1 VRRIGLQ
8 TCASRRLLWY
18 NFGMKN
24 SAARDAFLAIA
35 AVIAALVPFLN
46 KAFHIDDPLFLWMAQ
61 QVSQLDRSQWVL
73 RELVRKCQADVFDHA
88 ESPSKRLLHRAG
100 REVSR
105 LELSLSPRLRPFSER
120 FFWRNVC
127 RVHLYLE
134 RFLCFSRPSSL
145 FRQRP

>member
-1 VRRIGLQ
+1 
-8 TCASRRLLWY
+8 
-18 NFGMKN
+18 MKN
-24 SAARDAFLAIA
+24 SVTRDAFLAIV

-61 QVSQLDRSQWVL
+61 QVSQHSTDPYGFSVNWYVS
-73 RELVRKCQADVFDHA
+73 QADVFDHA

-105 LELSLSPRLRPFSER
+105 LELSLFPRLRPFSER